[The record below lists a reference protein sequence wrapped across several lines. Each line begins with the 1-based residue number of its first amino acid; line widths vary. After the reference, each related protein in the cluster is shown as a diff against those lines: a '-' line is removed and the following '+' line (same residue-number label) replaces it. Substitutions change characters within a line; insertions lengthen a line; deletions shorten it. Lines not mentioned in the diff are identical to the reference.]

1 MGIIYLEGQFKKA
14 TQPVKMTGNFY
25 GGGVDPSILEDYV
38 TKEDLQLEL
47 EEKIDEHTV
56 SDEVL
61 IIE

>member
-25 GGGVDPSILEDYV
+25 GGVDPSILEDYV

-47 EEKIDEHTV
+47 EEKIDEHTARY
-56 SDEVL
+56 
-61 IIE
+61 

>member
-25 GGGVDPSILEDYV
+25 GGVDPSILEDYV

>member
-25 GGGVDPSILEDYV
+25 GGVDPSILEDYV
-38 TKEDLQLEL
+38 TKEDLQLE
-47 EEKIDEHTV
+47 EKIDEHTV

>member
-25 GGGVDPSILEDYV
+25 GGPSILEDYV

>member
-1 MGIIYLEGQFKKA
+1 M
-14 TQPVKMTGNFY
+14 
-25 GGGVDPSILEDYV
+25 GGVDPSILEDYV

>member
-25 GGGVDPSILEDYV
+25 VGVDPSILEDYV